1 MDKVDIEGQ
10 ARPATSVFRGP
21 RKEVVLGGGLAGKP
35 RGRNNYLRKY
45 PEHSWTWTSQSVK
58 VSVYRTSQSVK
69 SVRLPV
75 VWGANTPPQLRRA
88 LSGGAGEKQPEKSR
102 REAGEKTEIAEREE
116 WWLDDA
122 NEG

>member
-1 MDKVDIEGQ
+1 MKGTW
-10 ARPATSVFRGP
+10 ATENGSEQTG
-21 RKEVVLGGGLAGKP
+21 
-35 RGRNNYLRKY
+35 
-45 PEHSWTWTSQSVK
+45 
-58 VSVYRTSQSVK
+58 
-69 SVRLPV
+69 